1 MASEPRTPHPDS
13 IETEP
18 RKVPFAAP
26 TAPYR
31 RSNCVRL
38 RLPGVDDRSERLALA
53 DHIDLTKPIKT
64 VFKTSSGLNLIEF
77 LTFPGSDH
85 QEYLFSE

>member
-1 MASEPRTPHPDS
+1 M
-13 IETEP
+13 
-18 RKVPFAAP
+18 
-26 TAPYR
+26 
-31 RSNCVRL
+31 
-38 RLPGVDDRSERLALA
+38 A

-64 VFKTSSGLNLIEF
+64 VFKTNNRLNLIEF